1 MQNKRYSLA
10 VVVVLLSAAAGLDS
24 FDSLLDSLLDSLV
37 DSLLDS
43 LFWALFLTP
52 EGDLLSVAYQPEP
65 LKTIPTGAITL
76 RRLFLLHSGQMVRGW
91 SLKL

>member
-24 FDSLLDSLLDSLV
+24 FDSLLDSLV
-37 DSLLDS
+37 DSLLGS
-43 LFWALFLTP
+43 LFGALFRTP
-52 EGDLLSVAYQPEP
+52 EGDLWSVAYQPEP
-65 LKTIPTGAITL
+65 LNTIPTGAITL